1 MKLNS
6 INIATILL
14 VLAGLVSVGWW
25 LSNDPVKE
33 FVTSEP
39 GLDNRGEGAV
49 VADIDIGALF
59 EGLGTLESQLEETWP
74 RFRGEYFDNISR
86 SSVPLID
93 RFGEEGPPILWSVSL
108 GEGHAGAAIYKG
120 AVYVMDY
127 NEEERADL
135 LRCFSLV
142 DGTEIWR
149 RGYKI
154 NLKRNH
160 GMSRT
165 VPAVTEDYIV
175 TIGPRSHVMC
185 VRRQDGEFIWGLNV
199 EKDYQAE
206 IPLWYTGQCPLIDD
220 GKAIIAVGGTILM
233 VAKDLETGE
242 VLWRFP
248 MNMAGTCPTHR
259 WYPGFTG
266 VSKCMFTVL
275 SGVYSLWA
283 V

>member
-1 MKLNS
+1 M
-6 INIATILL
+6 L

-154 NLKRNH
+154 NL
-160 GMSRT
+160 
-165 VPAVTEDYIV
+165 
-175 TIGPRSHVMC
+175 
-185 VRRQDGEFIWGLNV
+185 
-199 EKDYQAE
+199 
-206 IPLWYTGQCPLIDD
+206 
-220 GKAIIAVGGTILM
+220 
-233 VAKDLETGE
+233 
-242 VLWRFP
+242 
-248 MNMAGTCPTHR
+248 
-259 WYPGFTG
+259 
-266 VSKCMFTVL
+266 
-275 SGVYSLWA
+275 
-283 V
+283 